1 MQCVKLTGVILPRTC
16 SSTAWSST
24 CRTTPTTWAVG
35 VAPSHGELSHG
46 ARSTAASTCS
56 PCMLALTHS
65 RRALQPA
72 PLCFL
77 PASSGGTT
85 GTATRRQSCMKAR
98 TAGSPASGA
107 TRSVHST
114 TPFTQTSPRIQRCMR
129 PVSRWSRR
137 RRTTIKQDIVVACNE
152 RDLLRRGLKLLEAR
166 E

>member
-1 MQCVKLTGVILPRTC
+1 MGISGAMFDSLVIHLQND
-16 SSTAWSST
+16 AYYLG
-24 CRTTPTTWAVG
+24 VG
-35 VAPSHGELSHG
+35 VAPSH
-46 ARSTAASTCS
+46 
-56 PCMLALTHS
+56 
-65 RRALQPA
+65 
-72 PLCFL
+72 
-77 PASSGGTT
+77 GGTT

-98 TAGSPASGA
+98 TAGFPASGA